1 MLDSANSRTVCRAS
15 GIFIKIRKF
24 FKTKANLQLNEGKKI
39 SNPGKRN
46 GMEKVVILGAGGHA
60 REVLWVFEEE
70 NRVKPRWEVLG
81 FIDEDTLNKGKMLCN
96 LPILG
101 DFAWFG
107 TGVSRDV
114 KVISGVGN
122 CRTKLH
128 FAEKAA
134 SLGLT
139 FCSVT
144 HPSVLMSHY
153 VEVGEGT
160 IIAAGNIITTQVK
173 IGNHVT
179 INLGC
184 TISHDVIIGD
194 YCTIAPGCHIS
205 GNVRFEEGVDF
216 GSGATI
222 IQGRLVGAWSK
233 IGAGAVVRDEIPK
246 NVTAVGVPA
255 RIVRGR

>member
-1 MLDSANSRTVCRAS
+1 VKRETDSSW
-15 GIFIKIRKF
+15 
-24 FKTKANLQLNEGKKI
+24 NEQKKI
-39 SNPGKRN
+39 SNLVKRN
-46 GMEKVVILGAGGHA
+46 RMEKVVILGAGGHA

-70 NRVKPRWEVLG
+70 NRVEPRWEVLG
-81 FIDEDTLNKGKMLCN
+81 FIDEDISNKRKILCN
-96 LPILG
+96 LPVLG
-101 DFAWFG
+101 DFTWFDK
-107 TGVSRDV
+107 RDSHDL

-122 CRTKLH
+122 CRTKLR

-134 SLGLT
+134 SLGLK
-139 FCSVT
+139 FCSVV
-144 HPSVLMSHY
+144 HPSVLKSNY
-153 VEVGEGT
+153 VEVGEGA

-179 INLGC
+179 VNLGC
-184 TISHDVIIGD
+184 TISHDVLIGD

-216 GSGATI
+216 GTGATI
-222 IQGRLVGAWSK
+222 IQGRSVGAWST

-255 RIVRGR
+255 RIVKGG